1 MRDCI
6 PENEISK
13 CRLIS
18 RIHVL
23 LWIAS
28 FALSFYLMN
37 PLPALLIFF
46 PRYWGNIINIFNMT
60 QHLGLPEDIKD
71 HRYTTRSV
79 RFNPIFSF
87 LYWHMEYHVEHHMFP
102 SVPSYKLPKLSN
114 LIKDQLPKA
123 NTSLYDAYKEIL
135 PAIVKQHKD
144 NSYHILKE
152 VPSSS

>member
-1 MRDCI
+1 MFEAYSMRYLD
-6 PENEISK
+6 P
-13 CRLIS
+13 LIDDF
-18 RIHVL
+18 V
-23 LWIAS
+23 
-28 FALSFYLMN
+28 
-37 PLPALLIFF
+37 IFF

-102 SVPSYKLPKLSN
+102 SVPSYNLPKLSN

-144 NSYHILKE
+144 NSYNILKE